1 MKNAIEKWLDN
12 YVPNWKELHFLVAV
26 SGGRDSV
33 VLATVLKSLGVQ
45 ISIAHC
51 NYKLRGTES
60 DADEQFVRLF
70 GNKLN
75 VPYHVTHFETQKILD
90 TDGGNLQE
98 VARQLRYNWFSDVL
112 KEHQL
117 DYICI
122 GSHLNDSAETLFMNL
137 MRGSGIKGLRG
148 ILPVRGKV
156 LRPLI
161 ETSRIEIDS
170 YITENNLEYREDST
184 NASSKYER
192 NQWRNVIIPQ
202 IKELYPHFDNAIKTS
217 IGNLHFSEQ
226 LVVREIERLRKH
238 LIIQQGDKWLI
249 SKPLLKE
256 LQPLNYYLFE
266 ALRPFQFN
274 SATVNDICNTDFSS
288 VGKQFFSPSYVLTID
303 RNYLI
308 LVTNETDK
316 TNIETTRKI
325 SLGDS
330 KIKRP
335 IELNFS
341 FLDAETDVD
350 SSPKKAYLDIDK
362 LNFPLTL
369 RKWENGDRFQP
380 FGMKRK
386 KKVSDFLIDEKVSL
400 PEKNKQFVLLSN
412 SEIVW
417 VIGRRI
423 DNRFAVK
430 ESTKKIYFVEQ
441 LND

>member
-1 MKNAIEKWLDN
+1 M
-12 YVPNWKELHFLVAV
+12 
-26 SGGRDSV
+26 
-33 VLATVLKSLGVQ
+33 
-45 ISIAHC
+45 
-51 NYKLRGTES
+51 
-60 DADEQFVRLF
+60 
-70 GNKLN
+70 
-75 VPYHVTHFETQKILD
+75 
-90 TDGGNLQE
+90 
-98 VARQLRYNWFSDVL
+98 
-112 KEHQL
+112 
-117 DYICI
+117 
-122 GSHLNDSAETLFMNL
+122 
-137 MRGSGIKGLRG
+137 
-148 ILPVRGKV
+148 
-156 LRPLI
+156 
-161 ETSRIEIDS
+161 
-170 YITENNLEYREDST
+170 
-184 NASSKYER
+184 
-192 NQWRNVIIPQ
+192 
-202 IKELYPHFDNAIKTS
+202 
-217 IGNLHFSEQ
+217 
-226 LVVREIERLRKH
+226 
-238 LIIQQGDKWLI
+238 
-249 SKPLLKE
+249 
-256 LQPLNYYLFE
+256 
-266 ALRPFQFN
+266 
-274 SATVNDICNTDFSS
+274 
-288 VGKQFFSPSYVLTID
+288 
-303 RNYLI
+303 
-308 LVTNETDK
+308 TNETDK